1 MDLSSSRG
9 STVETYHRGRERG
22 RAAAVGALALA
33 TAVWLVVRW
42 RPSRVEVRGDS
53 MIPTLWPGDRALAVP
68 ARRPRRG
75 HVVVVEHPARSG
87 FEIVKR
93 ITGVP
98 GDMAPDGRILGANE
112 FWVEGD
118 NPARSTDSR
127 HHGAVH
133 AAQVKARVELVY
145 SPSSHRRLVSTGRPF
160 RA

>member
-9 STVETYHRGRERG
+9 STGETYHRGRKRG
-22 RAAAVGALALA
+22 RPAVASVLALA

-42 RPSRVEVRGDS
+42 RPVRVEVRGDS
-53 MIPTLWPGDRALAVP
+53 MIPALWPGDRALAFR
-68 ARRPRRG
+68 ARRPARG
-75 HVVVVEHPARSG
+75 HVVVVEHPTRRG
-87 FEIVKR
+87 LEIVKR

-98 GDMAPDGRILGANE
+98 GDLAPDGRILGADE

-127 HHGAVH
+127 QHGAVR
-133 AAQVKARVELVY
+133 AAHVKVRVRFVY
-145 SPSSHRRLVSTGRPF
+145 RPSSRRRLVSSDRRL